1 MSHRSAA
8 RRRIVLAVLAAVT
21 VAGGLCVHRFG
32 SGDLG
37 DMAGDALYAALVY
50 LVFAFL
56 LPRRARSLCAA
67 LAIIVCTV
75 IEFLQLTDVPATLA
89 ELFPPAALV
98 LGAHFDR
105 RDLLVYAFAVVC
117 AMLLD
122 VVVSR
127 ALRRRAA
134 QQP

>member
-1 MSHRSAA
+1 M
-8 RRRIVLAVLAAVT
+8 
-21 VAGGLCVHRFG
+21 HRFG

-56 LPRRARSLCAA
+56 LPRRARSLCGA

-75 IEFLQLTDVPATLA
+75 IEFLQLTDVSATLT
-89 ELFPPAALV
+89 EFFPPAALA

-134 QQP
+134 QQS